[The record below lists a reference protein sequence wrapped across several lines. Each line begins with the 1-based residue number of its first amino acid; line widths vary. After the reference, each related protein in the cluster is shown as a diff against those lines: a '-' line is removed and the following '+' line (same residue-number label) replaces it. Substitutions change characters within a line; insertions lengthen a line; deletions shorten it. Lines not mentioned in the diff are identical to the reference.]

1 MLAQI
6 ISRELERRHLASD
19 VVLSER
25 KPMVGQLILKAIDPA
40 RSLLTLQDIKTF
52 LSNLCL
58 IKSNAE
64 IWKPY
69 IGSMVSL

>member
-19 VVLSER
+19 IVLSER

-40 RSLLTLQDIKTF
+40 RSLLTQQDIKNV
-52 LSNLCL
+52 LSNLT
-58 IKSNAE
+58 
-64 IWKPY
+64 
-69 IGSMVSL
+69 